1 MGSSTSGLYH
11 GTGEKSQPYSPKGY
25 HVDTPMLEH
34 DKIKGTYSNKDGYQ
48 KNPTSVKAADAI
60 KNNKVYIEGKV
71 ANGQYTYVVD
81 KDGDLVFGKRN
92 GSKRFQTPHPSLIGG
107 KDPVVKM
114 AGMVDIRN
122 GKIFSWDDRS
132 GHYKPNSE
140 SKKFADKAFGKLPKS
155 VFVKRKKKGNK

>member
-1 MGSSTSGLYH
+1 
-11 GTGEKSQPYSPKGY
+11 
-25 HVDTPMLEH
+25 
-34 DKIKGTYSNKDGYQ
+34 
-48 KNPTSVKAADAI
+48 
-60 KNNKVYIEGKV
+60 
-71 ANGQYTYVVD
+71 
-81 KDGDLVFGKRN
+81 
-92 GSKRFQTPHPSLIGG
+92 
-107 KDPVVKM
+107 M